1 MLLLVGYSCLGADG
15 DPFVGTWIQK
25 VELSRS
31 YPENTRTFETDG
43 KTLIETS
50 VLSNPHEYILDGIA
64 HPVKRTEGATDI
76 SETPTPG
83 VFTHRIFRDGK
94 PWSESKWEVAPD
106 GKTMLVTT
114 AYHNGLNGDS
124 TLLSTYDRISGSN
137 GLNGSWK
144 PRKDE
149 HHLPETVVI
158 GQSEEGLVVTRG
170 WGRSWIVDGK
180 PRVGDPR
187 GASPEAKTT
196 VSKVASN
203 LIERRTVT
211 NGKTTFLTRMEIGS
225 DGKTL
230 TQTDEWTSGNGTL
243 IRSVSVYTKQ

>member
-1 MLLLVGYSCLGADG
+1 M
-15 DPFVGTWIQK
+15 
-25 VELSRS
+25 
-31 YPENTRTFETDG
+31 
-43 KTLIETS
+43 IETS
-50 VLSNPHEYILDGIA
+50 VLSDPHEYILDGIA
-64 HPVKRTEGATDI
+64 HPVKSTEGATDI

-114 AYHNGLNGDS
+114 AYHNGLNG
-124 TLLSTYDRISGSN
+124 
-137 GLNGSWK
+137 SWK
-144 PRKDE
+144 PRKDT
-149 HHLPETVVI
+149 HDRPETVVI
-158 GQSEEGLVVTRG
+158 GLSDEGLVVTRG

-187 GASPEAKTT
+187 ASPEAKTT
-196 VSKVASN
+196 VSKVVSN

-230 TQTDEWTSGNGTL
+230 TQTDEWTSGNGTP